1 MRDTERKQSLHD
13 DAAKTWLK
21 LEAGCAVARE
31 EGRRKLTMHG
41 KNGDD
46 GGGEIDDGTEMTER
60 RSVVWSGPLSS
71 DSTDW
76 RRAGRRGLGW

>member
-1 MRDTERKQSLHD
+1 MFPTVSSRAEKDCETQKQRQSLHD

-21 LEAGCAVARE
+21 LEAGCGVARE

-46 GGGEIDDGTEMTER
+46 GGGEK
-60 RSVVWSGPLSS
+60 
-71 DSTDW
+71 STTA
-76 RRAGRRGLGW
+76 RK